1 MNNFKNKRILLVGAS
16 GVLGSEY
23 AKFFHDNKARLIVSD
38 INHKNLK
45 TLNKIK
51 RAKHLNCDLLYEKE
65 IIKMVKRAANFMVA

>member
-38 INHKNLK
+38 IKSQNL
-45 TLNKIK
+45 TNS
-51 RAKHLNCDLLYEKE
+51 
-65 IIKMVKRAANFMVA
+65 